1 MEVALIIILTQMID
15 TMSELKFLD
24 LETQQ
29 KLIRENIEKRIKTVL
44 EHNYYIMG
52 PEVAE
57 LENELAKFCGA
68 KHVISCANGTD
79 AIEMVLM
86 AKDVQPNHAIF
97 VPSFTFA
104 ATAEVV
110 RLAGAQPVFI
120 DVLPDTFNI
129 DPESLVKGIKT
140 AKEHGLIPAGVIAV
154 DIFGQPANYDKLEQI
169 AGEHGIWLLCDS
181 AQSFGGVYKGKK
193 VGTIGIA
200 TTTSFFPAK
209 PLGCYGDGGCVF
221 TNDDQLAD
229 LLRSIKS
236 HGQGHH
242 RYENVRVGMN
252 SRLDTIQAAI
262 LLEKLKIF
270 PEELKKRQAVAD
282 LYDARLR
289 DFVITPHIIPETKS
303 AWAVY
308 TVLLKDGNKRDT
320 IQEALKAAGIPT
332 MIYYPKPLHLQKA
345 YSDCLKADTSLSISE
360 LLSSKVLSLPIHP
373 YLDFSQGHLDK
384 LVEVL
389 SSTK

>member
-1 MEVALIIILTQMID
+1 MN

-24 LETQQ
+24 LAAQQ
-29 KLIRENIEKRIKTVL
+29 NLIRENIEQRIKAIL
-44 EHNYYIMG
+44 EHNHYIMG

-57 LENELAKFCGA
+57 LEDELAKFCGA

-79 AIEMVLM
+79 AIELVLM

-129 DPESLVKGIKT
+129 DPESLVRGIKF
-140 AKEHGLIPAGVIAV
+140 AKENNLIPTGIIAV
-154 DIFGQPANYDKLEQI
+154 DIFGQPADYDKLEQI
-169 AGEHGIWLLCDS
+169 AKEYGIWVVCDS
-181 AQSFGGVYKGKK
+181 AQSFGGVYNGKK
-193 VGTIGIA
+193 VGSIGLA

-221 TNDDQLAD
+221 TNDDQLSD
-229 LLRSIKS
+229 VLRSIKS

-252 SRLDTIQAAI
+252 SRLDTIQAGI
-262 LLEKLKIF
+262 LLEKLKLF
-270 PEELKKRQAVAD
+270 PEELRKRQAVAD
-282 LYDARLR
+282 LYDSRLR
-289 DFVITPHIIPETKS
+289 DIVVTPRIIPEAKS

-308 TVLLKDGNKRDT
+308 TILLRNGQDRDA
-320 IQEALKAAGIPT
+320 IQEKLKAAGIPT

-345 YSDCLKADTSLSISE
+345 YSDCLKADTSLPTSE

-373 YLDFSQGHLDK
+373 YLDFSEGHLDK
-384 LVEVL
+384 LVEIL
-389 SSTK
+389 SFAK

>member
-1 MEVALIIILTQMID
+1 
-15 TMSELKFLD
+15 MSELKFLD
-24 LETQQ
+24 LAAQQ
-29 KLIRENIEKRIKTVL
+29 NLIRENIEQRIKAIL
-44 EHNYYIMG
+44 EHNHYIMG

-57 LENELAKFCGA
+57 LEDELAKFCGA

-79 AIEMVLM
+79 AIELVLM

-129 DPESLVKGIKT
+129 DPESLVRGIKF
-140 AKEHGLIPAGVIAV
+140 AKENNLIPTGIIAV
-154 DIFGQPANYDKLEQI
+154 DIFGQPADYDKLEQI
-169 AGEHGIWLLCDS
+169 AKEYGIWVVCDS
-181 AQSFGGVYKGKK
+181 AQSFGGVYNGKK
-193 VGTIGIA
+193 VGSIGLA

-221 TNDDQLAD
+221 TNDDQLSD
-229 LLRSIKS
+229 VLRSIKS

-252 SRLDTIQAAI
+252 SRLDTIQAGI
-262 LLEKLKIF
+262 LLEKLKLF
-270 PEELKKRQAVAD
+270 PEELRKRQAVAD
-282 LYDARLR
+282 LYDSRLR
-289 DFVITPHIIPETKS
+289 DIVVTPRIIPEAKS

-308 TVLLKDGNKRDT
+308 TILLRNGQDRDA
-320 IQEALKAAGIPT
+320 IQEKLKAAGIPT

-345 YSDCLKADTSLSISE
+345 YSDCLKADTSLPTSE

-373 YLDFSQGHLDK
+373 YLDFSEGHLDK
-384 LVEVL
+384 LVEIL
-389 SSTK
+389 SFAK